1 MAWGCGVDFVIF
13 LDAAFDPN
21 TQCGARITFAI
32 FRAAGYDADRIA
44 SLWRGA

>member
-21 TQCGARITFAI
+21 TQCGAGIIFVIFFAA
-32 FRAAGYDADRIA
+32 RYGAGRMT